1 MGIPKQNKEATAF
14 LLLRSTMSKRKGK
27 LKVIPKDNS
36 HVPGIDV
43 NQSDGGWYSSKAWF
57 LPCVNLHHTCAK
69 SASLRYKAT
78 DKKPKE

>member
-36 HVPGIDV
+36 HGPGIDMK
-43 NQSDGGWYSSKAWF
+43 QSDGG
-57 LPCVNLHHTCAK
+57 
-69 SASLRYKAT
+69 
-78 DKKPKE
+78 